1 MGNFCHVCFY
11 PDLPQKTWEKPWV
24 FIILYLFGGVFDW
37 YYCSGTTSIIEL
49 EGRTGSLEKELATK
63 DSYIRELEDII
74 MEKVKK
80 IIEIKLCESE
90 KNCFKIVVENG
101 INILATILAL
111 KSWFSSC
118 HFLSVLIDLKFEE
131 INQFSFVSAKSD
143 PCKKS
148 YEIGSDRFSRFD
160 VYWMKINNTQS
171 SQIYIL

>member
-1 MGNFCHVCFY
+1 M
-11 PDLPQKTWEKPWV
+11 
-24 FIILYLFGGVFDW
+24 FGGVFDW

-90 KNCFKIVVENG
+90 KNCFQIVVENG
-101 INILATILAL
+101 INILVTILAL

-118 HFLSVLIDLKFEE
+118 HFLSV
-131 INQFSFVSAKSD
+131 
-143 PCKKS
+143 
-148 YEIGSDRFSRFD
+148 
-160 VYWMKINNTQS
+160 W
-171 SQIYIL
+171 